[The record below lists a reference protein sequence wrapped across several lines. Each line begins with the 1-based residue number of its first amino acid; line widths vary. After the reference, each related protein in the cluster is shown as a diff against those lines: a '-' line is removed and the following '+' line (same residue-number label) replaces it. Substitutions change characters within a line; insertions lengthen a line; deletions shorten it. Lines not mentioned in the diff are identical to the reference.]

1 MIEQLSSRSIPMQ
14 QRITTTDGIQE
25 PVLQQNKANKEEYIK
40 DSSVK
45 RDGVKEQVEDVLK
58 GLNEFL
64 LPSHTSLKFEFHEK
78 LNQYYVSVIDDST
91 KEVVREIPA
100 KKLLDTYAAMREFLG
115 LMIDKKI

>member
-1 MIEQLSSRSIPMQ
+1 MIERLSSRSIPIQ
-14 QRITTTDGIQE
+14 QRMTFTGGVQE
-25 PVLQQNKANKEEYIK
+25 PALQQSKQNKEEHFE
-40 DSSVK
+40 DSLVK
-45 RDGVKEQVEDVLK
+45 MDGAKEQVEEVLK

-100 KKLLDTYAAMREFLG
+100 KKLLDTYAAIRELLG